1 MRQGRVQISVTAG
14 FYILMA
20 ISLCTLPLKWV
31 GSWLLAMMVHEF
43 CHCIAVIGCGSDL
56 RKIKLTVFGAE
67 IVADISSA
75 GREMICSLAGPIG
88 GLLLLM
94 FRKLIPITALCA
106 YVHSVYNLLP
116 LAGLDGGRALY
127 SLLHM
132 CIQEERAEK
141 ACEIID
147 RIVRILLLIAAL
159 CAAWRMRWCALAV
172 FAVIFLF
179 GRRRIIKFTC
189 KRKRLQVQ

>member
-1 MRQGRVQISVTAG
+1 MLKGRLQISVTAG

-20 ISLCTLPLKWV
+20 ISLCLLPLKWV
-31 GSWLLAMMVHEF
+31 GSWFLAMMVHEIF
-43 CHCIAVIGCGSDL
+43 HCVAVIGCGSDL
-56 RKIKLTVFGAE
+56 RKVKLTFWGAE
-67 IVADISSA
+67 IVADIGSA
-75 GREMICSLAGPIG
+75 GREVICSLAGPIG
-88 GLLLLM
+88 GLFLLM
-94 FRKLIPITALCA
+94 FRKLIPIAALCA
-106 YVHSVYNLLP
+106 LVHSVYNLLP

-132 CIQEERAEK
+132 CVQEESAEK
-141 ACEIID
+141 VCDIID

-159 CAAWRMRWCALAV
+159 CAAWHMRWYALAV

-179 GRRRIIKFTC
+179 GRRRITKFTC